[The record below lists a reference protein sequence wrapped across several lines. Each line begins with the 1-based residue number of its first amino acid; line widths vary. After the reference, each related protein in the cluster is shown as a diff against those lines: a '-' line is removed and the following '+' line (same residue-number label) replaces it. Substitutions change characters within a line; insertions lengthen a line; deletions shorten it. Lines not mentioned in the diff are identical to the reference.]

1 MLTAQ
6 QLDDNWLNSKH
17 SDAKCSVRKRNE
29 VWTAPHSA
37 GLFIPTRPPGDRSM
51 RSTQQQDDAWSD
63 GLGGGVLRE
72 KGGHLKPREGYP
84 KYGGHLEPCS
94 IWKWTL

>member
-17 SDAKCSVRKRNE
+17 NDAKCSVRKRNE

-63 GLGGGVLRE
+63 GLGEGYSEKRE
-72 KGGHLKPREGYP
+72 DTLNLGEGYP
-84 KYGGHLEPCS
+84 KYGGHLEPC
-94 IWKWTL
+94 I